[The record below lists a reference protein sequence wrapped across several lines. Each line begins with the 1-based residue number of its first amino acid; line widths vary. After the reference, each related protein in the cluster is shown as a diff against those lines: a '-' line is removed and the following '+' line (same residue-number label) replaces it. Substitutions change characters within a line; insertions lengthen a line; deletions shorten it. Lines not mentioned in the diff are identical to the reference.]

1 MFTLIDKSNYL
12 KGLLI
17 LAKKDNQLRES
28 EKNIIRSVAQ
38 RLGFSKDFYEETLQ
52 NLMRNEYILED
63 PIIFS
68 NQEIA
73 KMFISEGLELADA
86 DDEIVD
92 KELKWLCT
100 IASANNI
107 PAEWMQSVLE
117 KNKRQNLKVA

>member
-17 LAKKDNQLRES
+17 LAKKDNQLRDS

-92 KELKWLCT
+92 KELKWLST

-107 PAEWMQSVLE
+107 PAEWMQSVLD